1 LSLVKD
7 RWSHTGRGTADSE
20 GIRKERLGNL
30 GASGTLVCVPYFLSL
45 HLHRVFPAGVEGLKG
60 GEQLTKKG
68 PELRTR
74 ALLFSREAQGSGMEM
89 CGLEAGHGRDKKQHT
104 GSQSTG

>member
-1 LSLVKD
+1 M
-7 RWSHTGRGTADSE
+7 
-20 GIRKERLGNL
+20 
-30 GASGTLVCVPYFLSL
+30 GASGILAGVSHFYSL
-45 HLHRVFPAGVEGLKG
+45 QLHRVSPAGVGGLKV

-74 ALLFSREAQGSGMEM
+74 ALSVSREVQGSGMGTY
-89 CGLEAGHGRDKKQHT
+89 GLEAGHGRDKKQHT